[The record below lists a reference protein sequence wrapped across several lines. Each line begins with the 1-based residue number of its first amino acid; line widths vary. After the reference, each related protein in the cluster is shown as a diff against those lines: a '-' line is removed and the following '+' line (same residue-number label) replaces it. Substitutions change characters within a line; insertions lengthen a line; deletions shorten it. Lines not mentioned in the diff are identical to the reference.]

1 MKFAPRASARIFE
14 LCDAESFVLQA
25 SDALSPHLARW
36 GISPLPGDGVVLGR
50 AGLAGREIF
59 VAAQEPS
66 FLGGAVGA
74 LQAQRLAAHLREALH
89 AYRRDEISGVLL
101 LIESGGV
108 RLHEANPALL
118 GLAAVLQALT
128 DLRAAAVPVVA
139 VIPGSGGAFGGM
151 SVIACA
157 CCALFFGAGARLGV
171 SGPKVLETLRGK
183 AAFDADHEP
192 SVDGVFG
199 AAVRAARGMGRPL
212 PASPVAAKAAIAA
225 ALDAAASLPLA
236 LDVLQNQLLSRLR
249 EAGKK
254 PASNPGPSLFTH
266 GRSVDQHGWITRND
280 AGEIGVLQEVAP
292 AALGPAQALAMGLAL
307 RQWTREAAPESR
319 LFVREDSPGHEASL
333 EAETL
338 GLSQY
343 LAFLALCHAEARAAG
358 RKEIG
363 LLTGTGVSA
372 AFFSNALQAPELYA
386 TANGR
391 VRLMDLRA
399 MERVTGLARSEVE
412 KLLAEDPVFGQEA
425 RHLQSWGGLTG
436 MFQSLSVD
444 ELERLAAKS

>member
-1 MKFAPRASARIFE
+1 MKFAPNASARILE
-14 LCDAESFVLQA
+14 LCDAQSFVPQPSA
-25 SDALSPHLARW
+25 ALSPHLKRW

-50 AGLAGREIF
+50 ARLAGRKIF

-74 LQAQRLAAHLREALH
+74 VQAQRLAKHLREALH
-89 AYRRDEISGVLL
+89 AFRLGEISGVLL

-118 GLAAVLQALT
+118 GLAEVLRTVT

-157 CCALFFGAGARLGV
+157 CSALFFGANARLGV
-171 SGPKVLETLRGK
+171 SGPKVLETLRGQ
-183 AAFDADHEP
+183 AAFDADPEP
-192 SVDGVFG
+192 SVEGVFG
-199 AAVRAARGMGRPL
+199 ATARAAQGMGRQL
-212 PASPVAAKAAIAA
+212 PAAPEAAKAAIAA
-225 ALDAAASLPLA
+225 AFGAAAPLSLA
-236 LDVLQNQLLSRLR
+236 LEVLENQLLSRLH
-249 EAGKK
+249 ETGKEPAG
-254 PASNPGPSLFTH
+254 PLSPGLFAP
-266 GRSVDQHGWITRND
+266 GRSLDQQGWITSSG
-280 AGEIGVLQEVAP
+280 AGDIGALHEVAP
-292 AALGPAQALAMGLAL
+292 APLGPAQALAMGLAL
-307 RQWTREAAPESR
+307 RQWTREAAPHST
-319 LFVREDSPGHEASL
+319 LFVLEDAPGHEVSR
-333 EAETL
+333 EAEAL

-363 LLTGTGVSA
+363 ILTGTGVSA
-372 AFFSNALQAPELYA
+372 AFFSNALQAPALYA

-399 MERVTGLARSEVE
+399 MERVTGLPRSEVE
-412 KLLAEDPVFGQEA
+412 KLLADDPVFGQEA
-425 RHLQSWGGLTG
+425 RHLQSWGALAGRL
-436 MFQSLSVD
+436 QSWSVA
-444 ELERLAAKS
+444 ELERLAARN